1 MTDNEFTVWKIPPLV
16 DCSINPDPTFECIT
30 PLVRQIHH
38 RPDQYSASFLAPRIG
53 WMHTI
58 SSKMHFD
65 IIYAENDGHTAIEHC
80 VLHPADDDVNE
91 GSPILDYIGQTLS
104 VTPSYQATSFVQSA
118 WISPSESVYFW
129 GENSKF
135 AVILSTLASSLE
147 DPNQRSVGILWK
159 SGSVEKPDAAVCPF
173 SGRVCLLNR
182 PRRHDSGFVQV
193 MDYV

>member
-1 MTDNEFTVWKIPPLV
+1 MTDNELTVWKIPPLV
-16 DCSINPDPTFECIT
+16 DRSINPDPTFVT
-30 PLVRQIHH
+30 PIHRIQA
-38 RPDQYSASFLAPRIG
+38 RPGQYTWSFLAPRIG
-53 WMHTI
+53 WTDII
-58 SSKMHFD
+58 SSKIHFD
-65 IIYAENDGHTAIEHC
+65 IIYADNDGYMAIEHC

-91 GSPILDYIGQTLS
+91 GSPILDYIGQT
-104 VTPSYQATSFVQSA
+104 TPSYPATNFVQSA

-129 GENSKF
+129 AENSKF
-135 AVILSTLASSLE
+135 AVILSTLASSKE

-159 SGSVEKPDAAVCPF
+159 SGSEEKPDAAVCPF